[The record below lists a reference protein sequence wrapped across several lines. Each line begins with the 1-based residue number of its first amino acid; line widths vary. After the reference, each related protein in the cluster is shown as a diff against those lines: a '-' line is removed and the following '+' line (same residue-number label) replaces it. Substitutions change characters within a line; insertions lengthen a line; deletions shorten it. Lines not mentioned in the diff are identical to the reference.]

1 MMGAAKPM
9 GRNVRRIGIG
19 GAIVALACG
28 IVAAAAVPPAA
39 FRFPLTEAS
48 RLTYD
53 GDIRGVP
60 ATSGTSIYFG
70 TDKGFVYAVAAGDAP
85 AVAWRFAAKAALL
98 GSPALGGP
106 GLLVS
111 DASNRIYLLDP
122 GSGRLR
128 WAIALTGR
136 ISAGACWGPDE
147 SILVA
152 VDDAD
157 LVAFDARGFDRWRFT
172 PGTALRGG
180 PAFIAGSILIG
191 TAEGKISVLA
201 ADGRLIRTC
210 EAGGPIAAPPFADR
224 DRIYANRD
232 DGNLI
237 CLDPVSGKIRWT
249 FRLGGTLAATPAA
262 DADRLYVPVSNGV
275 FFCLSGPRGDL
286 LWWHSLPA
294 KSPFPPWVGGG
305 LAVAASRSPI
315 LAAFKAD
322 NGDKAGTLD
331 AGTELRA
338 GPARSGDRLLINLY
352 DPDHAQGTMVFLKGE
367 PPKAP
372 APAPKQIRR
381 KEMSS

>member
-19 GAIVALACG
+19 GAGLALAG
-28 IVAAAAVPPAA
+28 SFLAAAAIPPAA
-39 FRFPLTEAS
+39 FRFPLTEAF

-60 ATSGTSIYFG
+60 ATSGASIYFG
-70 TDKGFVYAVAAGDAP
+70 TDKGFVYGVTAGASP
-85 AVAWRFAAKAALL
+85 AVTWRFTAKAAPL
-98 GSPALGGP
+98 GSPAPGGP

-122 GSGRLR
+122 LSGRLR

-136 ISAGACWGPDE
+136 ITAGACWGPGD

-157 LVAFDARGFDRWRFT
+157 LVAFESRGLDKWRFT
-172 PGTALRGG
+172 PGAPLRGG
-180 PAFIAGSILIG
+180 PAFLAGEILIG
-191 TAEGKISVLA
+191 TVEGEISVLA
-201 ADGRLIRTC
+201 ADGRRVRAL
-210 EAGGPIAAPPFADR
+210 EAGGPLAAAPFADK
-224 DRIYANRD
+224 DRIYANRS
-232 DGNLI
+232 DGSLI
-237 CLDPVSGKIRWT
+237 CLDPVSGKRRWT
-249 FRLGGTLAATPAA
+249 VRLGGTLVATPVA
-262 DADRLYVPVSNGV
+262 DADRLYLAVSNGV
-275 FFCLSGPRGDL
+275 MFCLNGPRGDL
-286 LWWHSLPA
+286 IWWHSLPA
-294 KSPFPPWVGGG
+294 KSPFPPWVGEG

-322 NGDKAGTLD
+322 NGDKTGTFD

-352 DPDHAQGTMVFLKGE
+352 DPDHAQGMMVFLKGE
-367 PPKAP
+367 TPKAP
-372 APAPKQIRR
+372 ASK
-381 KEMSS
+381 KK